1 VPINDIDIPDGSD
14 TLYAATHGRSVWT
27 TSLADLSF
35 SSPSLRRGSWL
46 QVEIVVI
53 CANRSKTAVHFC
65 GK

>member
-35 SSPSLRRGSWL
+35 SSPLF
-46 QVEIVVI
+46 
-53 CANRSKTAVHFC
+53 AAAV
-65 GK
+65 G